1 VSRRPKVPS
10 LAVVGELT
18 IQTAA
23 ENKAALLALLESAGE
38 VEVVL
43 TDVTELDTA
52 GLQVLMLA
60 RREAAHV
67 GKSLRLVCANKV
79 VTDVLEIAHL
89 TTDLE
94 AVVGPVRAEGVD
106 R

>member
-1 VSRRPKVPS
+1 MSDRPKVGS
-10 LAVVGELT
+10 LAVVGEMT

-23 ENKAALLALLESAGE
+23 ERKAELLALLESAAE

-52 GLQVLMLA
+52 GLQVLMML
-60 RREAAHV
+60 RREAAHL
-67 GKSLRLVCANKV
+67 GKSLRLVSPNKV

-94 AVVGPVRAEGVD
+94 AVEGQVRTEGAD
-106 R
+106 L

>member
-1 VSRRPKVPS
+1 VTRRPKVGS
-10 LAVVGELT
+10 LAVVGEMT

-23 ENKAALLALLESAGE
+23 ERKTELLALLESAAE

-52 GLQVLMLA
+52 GLQVLMMV
-60 RREAAHV
+60 RREAAQL
-67 GKSLRLVCANKV
+67 GKSLRLVSPNKV

-94 AVVGPVRAEGVD
+94 AVVGQVRTEGAD
-106 R
+106 L